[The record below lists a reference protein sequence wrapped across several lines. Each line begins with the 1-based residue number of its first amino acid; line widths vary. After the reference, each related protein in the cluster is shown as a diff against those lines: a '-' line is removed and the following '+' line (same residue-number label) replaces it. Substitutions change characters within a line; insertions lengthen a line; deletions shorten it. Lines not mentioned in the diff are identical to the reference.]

1 MTSSPLDSAA
11 PEPVAVISMSGRFPG
26 ADTVEQFWANVSS
39 GIESIARFPDPA
51 AEPRPRFVGAEG
63 VLGDIA
69 GFDAEFFGY
78 SPKEAEV
85 MDPQHRMCLEAA
97 WTLFDTAG
105 YDPATLDDPVG
116 VFVSSALSSYL
127 VRNLLPNDGLL
138 RDLGGFPLLI
148 HNDKDFAATT
158 ISYKLGLTG
167 PSVSVGSACSSSL
180 VAVHLAARSLQS
192 FECDMAAAG
201 GVSLQVPQAQGY
213 IHAEGS
219 YYSADGRCAA
229 FDRSSSGTVGA
240 SGVGLVLLKR
250 LADAQRDGDR
260 VHAVLLGSAVNNDGG
275 HKAGYTAPGV
285 RGQRDAIVEAH
296 AAAGIS
302 AESVGYVEAHGTGT
316 AIGDPIEVE
325 ALTAAFRATTDRT
338 GFCALGSV
346 KTNVGHLDAAA
357 GVAGLI
363 KAIGAVRDGV
373 LPATLHY
380 EEPNPAIDF
389 ARSPFYVSAATAPW
403 PVGSSPR
410 RAGVSS
416 FGIGGTNAH
425 VVLEQPPAAQ
435 AVDSERRPVQ
445 PLLLSAR
452 SAAALDQAGTELA
465 EWLLHEPGLDLAD
478 VSATLAGR
486 RAHRHRRVVVA
497 ASGAAAASALRT
509 PVVPT
514 PVIGDARAAFLFS
527 GQGNGYPGMAAGL
540 SAGEPAFRR
549 HLDEC
554 ARLLAEHAVD
564 LRALLDVSSGTPADQ
579 IAGFSVSYSLA
590 QTLIEWGVEPVGM
603 VGHSVGEYV
612 AAAVAGVF
620 SLPTA
625 LRLVVARSEV
635 QSALPEGR
643 MLAVP
648 LGADELRPV
657 LDDGLA
663 LAAIN
668 APDRCVVSGTVHA
681 VEALAA
687 RLTADGLRTTML
699 AMRQAGHSDVIGQ
712 VLDLF
717 RPALSEAEFHAPHL
731 PFLSTVTGDWADPA
745 DVAGPE
751 YWLAQMRRP
760 VLFDA
765 AVQRLAEVAPAA
777 LVELGPGT
785 GLGRLAARRLGPPT
799 VFTGSCLP
807 PAEQNP
813 RPEQE
818 TEHMVRAVG
827 AVWARGC
834 PVDWT
839 EFHRPQRP
847 LRTHVPGYPF
857 QHERYWIEAP
867 GETAPGRLAALLPEP
882 AVAGPVP
889 DDIDDHPGLRSD
901 LEALCRA
908 LLLDYLRAVGI
919 AARAGERLQVAEL
932 RAALGL
938 APELSRFG
946 DFLVAVLSEDGVVDR
961 EGDTLTFRP
970 LADTHDSDRLHARLV
985 DRHPGFEGLADL
997 LVHCAAAYPEAL
1009 RDPRAAVGV
1018 LHPGADGALLRRELG
1033 ERTVE
1038 YRSTGALGRMLGD
1051 VLERLAAEVGRPLRV
1066 LEVGAGEGTL
1076 TQQLATRLG
1085 PQRVQYHATD
1095 LAPLVVD
1102 LLADGAASRGVPLT
1116 TGVLDIDR
1124 DPAAQ
1129 GYSAGYD
1136 LVCGLDVVHAT
1147 PDVARSLRNLRSL
1160 LAPGGVLGL
1169 IETVRHDRWLPMIW
1183 GLTTGWWIH
1192 ADRSSDHGPLL
1203 DVDGWR
1209 EAFASQGFT
1218 DTTVRTAAT
1227 GRPDAALILATAPA
1241 VAPVVNTVG
1250 AGQQP
1255 VRREDPG
1262 DWTHLPG
1269 WRHAAPAPAARR
1281 RDGTTCLLLSD
1292 GPLGQEVA
1300 SRLDTL
1306 GVRAVFARADPAW
1319 STDQR
1324 RYREL
1329 LADLAAQDRA
1339 PQLIVHLWPYEAAGV
1354 DRPLDLGTVKE
1365 GQLTGLHSLLH
1376 LAQAIGAE
1384 TGTQPVRL
1392 VSVTRGAQAVLG
1404 DLAHPEHATVAS
1416 AVKVIP
1422 RELPRVSATAIDVDA
1437 ADAGLADRVV
1447 AELLDPASPTEVAYR
1462 GRQRFERDYHPLPF
1476 GPARTPEPGG
1486 VYLICGGLGG
1496 IGLSVA
1502 EYLAP
1507 TARALVLTRRTP
1519 FPEPEDRAAH
1529 PAGGD
1534 TERLAERLAA
1544 LTANGAELL
1553 LRRADVADEARMRE
1567 VVAETE
1573 SRFGPITGV
1582 VHAAGAPDTA
1592 GLIQRRDRHATDEAM
1607 ASKVLG
1613 PVVLDTI
1620 LGDRRLDFF
1629 VLCSSIGSVLHK
1641 LKFGEVGYVA
1651 GNDFLDAFAAHRAA
1665 RRPGQTVSIGWTD
1678 WTDEA
1683 GMWATVQEKLVQ
1695 RYDVAAAP
1703 EHVAPGADLLGAI
1716 SRSEGTELFARILAG
1731 NRSPRV
1737 LVCTLDLGALLARH
1751 EAFSTDDH
1759 RAAVAGLRIARSR
1772 RDRTALSTVYREPGT
1787 PVERGV
1793 AACWAALLGDDPIGA
1808 DDDFFELGGDS
1819 LVALR
1824 LLSAVRER
1832 YGVELSMAQLFDAP
1846 TISGQAAAIEHGAS
1860 GRGGEERGDEEEVLL

>member
-1 MTSSPLDSAA
+1 MTSSPLDPAA
-11 PEPVAVISMSGRFPG
+11 PDAVAVISMSGRFPG
-26 ADTVEQFWANVSS
+26 ADTVERFWADIRS
-39 GIESIARFPDPA
+39 GTESIARFPDPA
-51 AEPRPRFVGAEG
+51 PEPRSQFVGAEG

-85 MDPQHRMCLEAA
+85 MDPQHRISLEAA

-105 YDPATLDDPVG
+105 YDPAALDDPIG
-116 VFVSSALSSYL
+116 VFFSSALSSYL
-127 VRNLLPNDGLL
+127 VRNLLPNDGLV
-138 RDLGGFPLLI
+138 RDLGGFPLLM

-192 FECDMAAAG
+192 FECDMAVAG
-201 GVSLQVPQAQGY
+201 GVSIQVPQAQGY
-213 IHAEGS
+213 VRTEGS

-275 HKAGYTAPGV
+275 HKTGYTAPSV

-296 AAAGIS
+296 AAAGITADS
-302 AESVGYVEAHGTGT
+302 IGYVEAHGTGT
-316 AIGDPIEVE
+316 TIGDPIEVE
-325 ALTAAFRATTDRT
+325 ALTAAFRTTTDRT

-357 GVAGLI
+357 GIAGLI
-363 KAIGAVRDGV
+363 KAVGAVRDGV
-373 LPATLHY
+373 LPASLHF

-389 ARSPFYVSAATAPW
+389 ARSPFYVSATTSPW
-403 PVGSSPR
+403 PVGGSPR

-416 FGIGGTNAH
+416 FGVGGTNAH
-425 VVLEQPPAAQ
+425 VVLEQPPAAR
-435 AVDSERRPVQ
+435 AADAERRQVQ

-452 SAAALDQAGTELA
+452 SAEALDQAGTELA
-465 EWLLHEPGLDLAD
+465 DWLLHEPDLDLAD
-478 VSATLAGR
+478 VSATLVSR

-497 ASGAAAASALRT
+497 SSGAAAASALRT
-509 PVVPT
+509 PAAPT
-514 PVIGDARAAFLFS
+514 PIVGDARAAFLFS
-527 GQGNGYPGMAAGL
+527 GQGSGYLGMATGL
-540 SAGEPAFRR
+540 STGEPAFRR

-554 ARLLAEHAVD
+554 ARLLAEDAVD
-564 LRALLDVSSGTPADQ
+564 LHALLHVPTGTPADQ
-579 IAGFSVSYSLA
+579 TAGFAVSYALA

-603 VGHSVGEYV
+603 VGHSLGEYV
-612 AAAVAGVF
+612 AATVAGVF

-625 LRLVVARSEV
+625 LRLVVARSKA
-635 QSALPEGR
+635 QCALPEGR

-648 LGADELRPV
+648 LGADELRPI

-668 APDRCVVSGTVHA
+668 AHDRCVVSGAVHA
-681 VEALAA
+681 VEEFAA

-699 AMRQAGHSDVIGQ
+699 PMRGAGHSEAVDQ

-717 RPALSEAEFHAPHL
+717 RPALSEAEFHTPHL

-785 GLGRLAARRLGPPT
+785 GLGRLAARRLGPRT
-799 VFTGSCLP
+799 VFAGSCLP
-807 PAEQNP
+807 SAEQNP

-818 TEHMVRAVG
+818 TEHVVRAVG
-827 AVWARGC
+827 ALWARGC

-847 LRTHVPGYPF
+847 LRTPVPGYPF
-857 QHERYWIEAP
+857 QHVSYWIEAP
-867 GETAPGRLAALLPEP
+867 GEAERGRLAALLPEP

-889 DDIDDHPGLRSD
+889 GASVVTTADAEQQP
-901 LEALCRA
+901 
-908 LLLDYLRAVGI
+908 
-919 AARAGERLQVAEL
+919 ER
-932 RAALGL
+932 
-938 APELSRFG
+938 
-946 DFLVAVLSEDGVVDR
+946 
-961 EGDTLTFRP
+961 
-970 LADTHDSDRLHARLV
+970 
-985 DRHPGFEGLADL
+985 
-997 LVHCAAAYPEAL
+997 
-1009 RDPRAAVGV
+1009 
-1018 LHPGADGALLRRELG
+1018 
-1033 ERTVE
+1033 RT
-1038 YRSTGALGRMLGD
+1038 
-1051 VLERLAAEVGRPLRV
+1051 
-1066 LEVGAGEGTL
+1066 
-1076 TQQLATRLG
+1076 
-1085 PQRVQYHATD
+1085 
-1095 LAPLVVD
+1095 
-1102 LLADGAASRGVPLT
+1102 
-1116 TGVLDIDR
+1116 
-1124 DPAAQ
+1124 DPA
-1129 GYSAGYD
+1129 
-1136 LVCGLDVVHAT
+1136 
-1147 PDVARSLRNLRSL
+1147 
-1160 LAPGGVLGL
+1160 
-1169 IETVRHDRWLPMIW
+1169 
-1183 GLTTGWWIH
+1183 
-1192 ADRSSDHGPLL
+1192 
-1203 DVDGWR
+1203 
-1209 EAFASQGFT
+1209 
-1218 DTTVRTAAT
+1218 
-1227 GRPDAALILATAPA
+1227 
-1241 VAPVVNTVG
+1241 
-1250 AGQQP
+1250 
-1255 VRREDPG
+1255 
-1262 DWTHLPG
+1262 DWTHQPG
-1269 WRHAAPAPAARR
+1269 WRHAAPAPATRR
-1281 RDGTTCLLLSD
+1281 RDGATCLLLSD
-1292 GPLGQEVA
+1292 GALGQEVA
-1300 SRLDTL
+1300 SRLDAL
-1306 GVRAVFARADPAW
+1306 GVRTVFAQADPAW
-1319 STDQR
+1319 GTDQQ

-1339 PQLIVHLWPYEAAGV
+1339 PQLIVHLWPFEATGM
-1354 DRPLDLGTVKE
+1354 DRPLDLETVRE

-1376 LAQAIGAE
+1376 LAQAIGAG
-1384 TGTQPVRL
+1384 TGTEPVRL

-1416 AVKVIP
+1416 AIKVIP

-1437 ADAGLADRVV
+1437 AGAGLADRIV

-1462 GRQRFERDYHPLPF
+1462 GQQRFERDYHPLPF
-1476 GPARTPEPGG
+1476 GPAARTPEPGG

-1519 FPEPEDRAAH
+1519 FPEPGDHVAR
-1529 PAGGD
+1529 PAD
-1534 TERLAERLAA
+1534 EHAERLAERLAA
-1544 LTANGAELL
+1544 LTASGAELL
-1553 LRRADVADEARMRE
+1553 VRRADVADETRMRE
-1567 VVAETE
+1567 VVAEAE

-1592 GLIQRRDRHATDEAM
+1592 GLIQRRNRHATDEAM

-1620 LGDRRLDFF
+1620 LADRQLDFF

-1651 GNDFLDAFAAHRAA
+1651 GNDFLDAFAAHRAT
-1665 RRPGQTVSIGWTD
+1665 RRPGLTVSIAWTD
-1678 WTDEA
+1678 WHDEA
-1683 GMWATVQEKLVQ
+1683 GMWGTVHPKMVE
-1695 RYDVAAAP
+1695 RYVAASDAP
-1703 EHVAPGADLLGAI
+1703 EHLAPDDDLLGAI

-1772 RDRTALSTVYREPGT
+1772 RDRAALSSAYREPAT
-1787 PVERGV
+1787 AVERGV
-1793 AACWAALLGDDPIGA
+1793 AVCWAAVLGDDPIGA
-1808 DDDFFELGGDS
+1808 DDNFFELGGDS

-1832 YGVELSMAQLFDAP
+1832 YGFELSMAQLFETP
-1846 TISGQAAAIEHGAS
+1846 TISSLAAAIEHGTG
-1860 GRGGEERGDEEEVLL
+1860 GRGGDERIDEEEVLL